1 MAEVWT
7 EMAEHCTLAPGAA
20 AYAWKKVVMYRNLSN
35 EASSMFVD
43 AKAEADKGDTMVRQH
58 T

>member
-1 MAEVWT
+1 
-7 EMAEHCTLAPGAA
+7 MAEHCTLAPGAA

-43 AKAEADKGDTMVRQH
+43 AKAEADKADTMVRQH